1 MSKMDVRPTLAINEI
16 AKILQNYGM
25 DEEESRVYVYLLVQ
39 GPSGAGA
46 LARRLEINRVKAYRI
61 LKRLEGKGMVE
72 AILGRP
78 VRYSA
83 MPLEEMVDRFIDEE
97 KERVRLMEVEK
108 KRLLEAYE
116 KIVEKRPRIVE
127 PKFRILHGRK
137 SVFNFLSGMFE
148 RAGEEIALMTT
159 VNDLYR
165 FTYVGL
171 DEVLRRKA
179 QSGVKVRILTETNEK
194 TIGVIENY
202 LGFAEVFHRSLPG
215 AIRFITVDQKEAF
228 TSVLMDDSISL
239 TTEKDAGLWTDS
251 ANYVEAMKRF
261 FEDFWSRGADA
272 AIRIKELRALIKIQR
287 GLIGLSEE
295 LSRKGWVLEMPGK
308 NKRNSGIMHRFDV
321 IIRSLEGSRLLAADF
336 VVRRGKVF
344 PSLMAL
350 HTKALDVEPSS
361 KFLIIDNFVLTDEER
376 NLAQRYGIEIIE
388 EANIQD
394 LLDHLI

>member
-1 MSKMDVRPTLAINEI
+1 MAMNEI

-25 DEEESRVYVYLLVQ
+25 DEEESQVYVYLLVQ

-46 LARRLEINRVKAYRI
+46 IAKRLGINRVKAYRI
-61 LKRLEGKGMVE
+61 LKRLEGRGMVE

-83 MPLEEMVDRFIDEE
+83 MPLEETVNRFIDEE
-97 KERVRLMEVEK
+97 KERVRLMEEEK

-116 KIVEKRPRIVE
+116 KIVEKQPRIVE
-127 PKFRILHGRK
+127 PKFRILHGRR

-148 RAGEEIALMTT
+148 RAGKEIALMTT

-171 DEVLRRKA
+171 DETLRRKA

-194 TIGVIENY
+194 TIRVIENY
-202 LGFAEVFHRSLPG
+202 LGFAEVSHRSLPG
-215 AIRFITVDQKEAF
+215 AIRFITVDRKEAF

-251 ANYVEAMKRF
+251 ADYVEAMKRF
-261 FEDFWSRGADA
+261 FEDFWSRGSDA
-272 AIRIKELRALIKIQR
+272 AVHIKELRALLKIR
-287 GLIGLSEE
+287 RSLMGLNEE
-295 LSRKGWVLEMPGK
+295 LSRKGWVLEMPGES
-308 NKRNSGIMHRFDV
+308 RGNSGITHRFDM
-321 IIRSLEGSRLLAADF
+321 IIRNLEGSRLLVADF

-350 HTKALDVEPSS
+350 HTKALDVEPSYE
-361 KFLIIDNFVLTDEER
+361 FLIIDNFTLTDEEK
-376 NLAQRYGIEIIE
+376 NLAQRYRIEIIE
-388 EANIQD
+388 EANIQS